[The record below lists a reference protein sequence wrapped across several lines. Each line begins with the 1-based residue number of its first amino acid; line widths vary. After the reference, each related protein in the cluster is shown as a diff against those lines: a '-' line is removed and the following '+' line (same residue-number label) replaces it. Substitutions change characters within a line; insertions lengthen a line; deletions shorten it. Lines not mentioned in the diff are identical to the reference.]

1 MGSPS
6 IMDAA
11 DHELH
16 CFNLIVQIDAVS
28 HTNPTH
34 STLLLRLRSE
44 VDNVRFPPKTDS
56 DCKKGAGFPRRPLF
70 LGNVWAF

>member
-1 MGSPS
+1 
-6 IMDAA
+6 MDAA

-28 HTNPTH
+28 HTNSHT

-44 VDNVRFPPKTDS
+44 VDNVRFLPKTDYERLLQRSFSKPSS
-56 DCKKGAGFPRRPLF
+56 DSLRIGIIARLRR
-70 LGNVWAF
+70 